1 MNAKTACFAA
11 MLCALGAPAFAD
23 IYPVSG
29 RWGVSPSTDKN
40 PIDCSKLRVIA
51 FNGDQRTDSGGGV
64 PTFRNVSVTPVGR
77 GWDVVDA
84 FNTVQIQARARFT
97 LRQVDPMRIE
107 MDLQPGPELKL
118 HKCK

>member
-1 MNAKTACFAA
+1 VQRIALALLIA
-11 MLCALGAPAFAD
+11 ALGAPALAD
-23 IYPVSG
+23 TYPVSG

-64 PTFRNVSVTPVGR
+64 PAFRNVSVTPSGG
-77 GWDVVDA
+77 GWQVVDA
-84 FNTVQIQARARFT
+84 FNTGQIQARARFT
-97 LRQVDPMRIE
+97 LRKVDPMRIE
-107 MDLQPGPELKL
+107 MDLQPGPQLKL